1 MDDKLDDGLDEEFKE
16 DVYGG
21 DTIGKRIGKA
31 LLVIILLALLF
42 CGAYYVWKS
51 GIIKMPDYS
60 TDETPK
66 KEDDGVITDEVKTQI
81 EKKIKAL
88 LGGQTLNDPSVIG
101 SYNFR
106 SAVLKRGLTKE
117 EKQFIALRTI
127 SYDSVVDNW
136 EEYPSIKKEI
146 EYEVNHT
153 SGLTDPKKIAEEYGV
168 KSFDDVN
175 TYYRSLFGENLVDPE
190 EESGKCPT
198 VYYDEDTNMF
208 LKFTARC
215 GGTAAGYFMTYITDY
230 QKTKDSIT
238 VTMSVGYANEVEDEV
253 YSDYRLKDEKDLS
266 FSELEV
272 VGLLSGIEKNENNHY
287 MITDDN
293 KDQFSQ
299 YKLTFKKLEEDV
311 YYFDRVMQV
320 K

>member
-1 MDDKLDDGLDEEFKE
+1 
-16 DVYGG
+16 
-21 DTIGKRIGKA
+21 
-31 LLVIILLALLF
+31 
-42 CGAYYVWKS
+42 
-51 GIIKMPDYS
+51 MPDYS

-66 KEDDGVITDEVKTQI
+66 KEDDGVITDEVKSQI

-101 SYNFR
+101 SYGFR

-127 SYDSVVDNW
+127 SYDSVVNTW
-136 EEYPSIKKEI
+136 EEYPSIKKAI
-146 EYEVNHT
+146 DNEVDHT
-153 SGLTDPKKIAEEYGV
+153 SGLTDPNRIAEEYGV

-198 VYYDEDTNMF
+198 VYYDEDTKTF
-208 LKFTARC
+208 LKFTSRC
-215 GGTAAGYFMTYITDY
+215 GGTAAGYFMTYISDY

-238 VTMSVGYANEVEDEV
+238 VTMSVGYANEVDDEV
-253 YSDYRLKDEKDLS
+253 YSDYRLKDETALS

>member
-1 MDDKLDDGLDEEFKE
+1 MSNSSNMKIIKQFKE
-16 DVYGG
+16 LRSELFKFN
-21 DTIGKRIGKA
+21 T
-31 LLVIILLALLF
+31 IILNDHLKLFHINKDFFHRKIQNISDNQENTLKSIQLILFSKKNKVNYDLL
-42 CGAYYVWKS
+42 
-51 GIIKMPDYS
+51 PDY
-60 TDETPK
+60 
-66 KEDDGVITDEVKTQI
+66 VMQI
-81 EKKIKAL
+81 E
-88 LGGQTLNDPSVIG
+88 
-101 SYNFR
+101 
-106 SAVLKRGLTKE
+106 
-117 EKQFIALRTI
+117 
-127 SYDSVVDNW
+127 
-136 EEYPSIKKEI
+136 
-146 EYEVNHT
+146 
-153 SGLTDPKKIAEEYGV
+153 

-198 VYYDEDTNMF
+198 VYYDEDTKTF
-208 LKFTARC
+208 LKFTSRC
-215 GGTAAGYFMTYITDY
+215 GGTAAGYFMTYISDY

-238 VTMSVGYANEVEDEV
+238 VTMSVGYANEVDDEV
-253 YSDYRLKDEKDLS
+253 YSDYRLKDETALS